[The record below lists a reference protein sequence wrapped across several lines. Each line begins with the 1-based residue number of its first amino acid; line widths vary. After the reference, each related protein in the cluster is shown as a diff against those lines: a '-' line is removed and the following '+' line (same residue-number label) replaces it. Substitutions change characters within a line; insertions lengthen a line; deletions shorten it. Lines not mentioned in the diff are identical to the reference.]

1 MDLDNNL
8 APSEAKFTKI
18 MAAVGA
24 PIQDNRLPIKKK
36 KMVPGRNSKEKKDI
50 MYTQD
55 CKMLDIMILL
65 ASQ

>member
-24 PIQDNRLPIKKK
+24 PIQDNRLLLKKK
-36 KMVPGRNSKEKKDI
+36 WFLEGIVKKRR
-50 MYTQD
+50 T
-55 CKMLDIMILL
+55 
-65 ASQ
+65 